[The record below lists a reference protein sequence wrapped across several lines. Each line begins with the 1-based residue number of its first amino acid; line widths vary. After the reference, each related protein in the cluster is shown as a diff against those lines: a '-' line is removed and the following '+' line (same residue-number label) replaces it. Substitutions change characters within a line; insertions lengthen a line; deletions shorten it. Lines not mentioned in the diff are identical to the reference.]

1 MGEMKTLYGKLYV
14 HSAQESDRWS
24 WMHLDEILFNSGG
37 YVNEKDIAIRMVEE
51 QFNMPLQNVWRV
63 HVLANGLVELNDFT
77 LPSNKDTMRETFR
90 QEDLPIWIQ
99 DSLSVLMIVDQGV
112 TIEGLG
118 KKISDSIFYILETPD
133 LEKIYGYKARSKGQE
148 CS

>member
-1 MGEMKTLYGKLYV
+1 MGDTVFGKLY
-14 HSAQESDRWS
+14 
-24 WMHLDEILFNSGG
+24 G
-37 YVNEKDIAIRMVEE
+37 YVEEKPYGWVELDKALFVDEAPASVVQGCLRMVEE

>member
-1 MGEMKTLYGKLYV
+1 MGDTVFGKLYGYAEEKPYGWV
-14 HSAQESDRWS
+14 E
-24 WMHLDEILFNSGG
+24 LDKALF
-37 YVNEKDIAIRMVEE
+37 VDIAPSSIIQGCLRMVEE

-63 HVLANGLVELNDFT
+63 HVLPNGLVELNDFT

-118 KKISDSIFYILETPD
+118 KKISDSIFYVLETPD